1 VPPLTDRTMLPPSPR
16 LHPLVRASLYYVAV
30 IFGSQLVVGALL
42 GVAVVGLSLI
52 GVTGWQGE
60 VLEGRLPA
68 WLLALSTWM
77 ELGVLALATW
87 GFLRFLDRAG
97 WRTLRMVRQHWIV
110 STLSGAALGALAIG
124 LLAALFAI
132 AGWAQFH
139 SGWTL
144 NGLATNAIVLWPAAL
159 AEEIAFRG
167 YLLALL
173 ARWRGWWLGAV
184 GSSILFSLAHLLN
197 PSLNF
202 VALVN
207 IALAGVAFALAMR
220 NSNSLWLPTTF
231 HFIWNYLLGPVFGLP
246 VSGLTEFSAGAVAQ
260 VSGPPLWTGGAFGPE
275 GGLAATLALIVVC
288 LVLQV
293 FHHARRARDER
304 LANP

>member
-1 VPPLTDRTMLPPSPR
+1 MLSPSPR
-16 LHPLVRASLYYVAV
+16 LHPLIRASVYYVAV
-30 IFGSQLVVGALL
+30 IFGSQLVVGVLL
-42 GVAVVGLSLI
+42 GVAVIGISLI

-97 WRTLRMVRQHWIV
+97 WRTLRMVRTHWIA
-110 STLSGAALGALAIG
+110 SALSG
-124 LLAALFAI
+124 
-132 AGWAQFH
+132 
-139 SGWTL
+139 
-144 NGLATNAIVLWPAAL
+144 
-159 AEEIAFRG
+159 
-167 YLLALL
+167 
-173 ARWRGWWLGAV
+173 
-184 GSSILFSLAHLLN
+184 
-197 PSLNF
+197 

-220 NSNSLWLPTTF
+220 ISDSLWLPTAF
-231 HFIWNYLLGPVFGLP
+231 HFVWNYLLGPVVGLP

-275 GGLAATLALIVVC
+275 GGLAATLAMIVVC

-293 FHHARRARDER
+293 FHHTRRARGER

>member
-1 VPPLTDRTMLPPSPR
+1 MLPPSPR

-30 IFGSQLVVGALL
+30 VFGSQLVVGALL
-42 GVAVVGLSLI
+42 GVTVVGLSLI

-97 WRTLRMVRQHWIV
+97 WHTLRMIRQHWMAN
-110 STLSGAALGALAIG
+110 TLSGVVLGALAIG
-124 LLAALFAI
+124 VLAALFAI

-144 NGLATNAIVLWPAAL
+144 NGLVTIAIVLWPAAL

-202 VALVN
+202 IALVN
-207 IALAGVAFALAMR
+207 IVLAGLAFALALR
-220 NSNSLWLPTTF
+220 LSGSLWLPTTF
-231 HFIWNYLLGPVFGLP
+231 HFMWNYLLGPVFGLP

-275 GGLAATLALIVVC
+275 GGLAATLALVMIC
-288 LVLQV
+288 LVLQAL
-293 FHHARRARDER
+293 HRARRTRGER

>member
-1 VPPLTDRTMLPPSPR
+1 MLPPSPR

-97 WRTLRMVRQHWIV
+97 WRTLRMVRQHWTV

-124 LLAALFAI
+124 LLAALFGI

-202 VALVN
+202 IALVN
-207 IALAGVAFALAMR
+207 IVLAGLAFALALR
-220 NSNSLWLPTTF
+220 LSGSLWLPTTF
-231 HFIWNYLLGPVFGLP
+231 HFMWNYLLGPVFGLP
-246 VSGLTEFSAGAVAQ
+246 VSGLTEFSAGAVAR

-293 FHHARRARDER
+293 FHHARRARGER

>member
-1 VPPLTDRTMLPPSPR
+1 MLSPSPR
-16 LHPLVRASLYYVAV
+16 LHPLIRASVYYVAV
-30 IFGSQLVVGALL
+30 IFGSQLVVGVLL
-42 GVAVVGLSLI
+42 GVAVIGISLI

-97 WRTLRMVRQHWIV
+97 WRTLRMVRTHWIA
-110 STLSGAALGALAIG
+110 SALSGVALGALAIG

-167 YLLALL
+167 YLLSLL

-220 NSNSLWLPTTF
+220 ISDSLWLPTAF
-231 HFIWNYLLGPVFGLP
+231 HFVWNYLLGPVFGLP

-293 FHHARRARDER
+293 FHHTRRARGER